1 MSNRKHVACCSPPSH
16 KPKFSAEKKTDI
28 TSMLKFLPT
37 VDSEFMKALLGNDS
51 KNRML
56 QEMQE

>member
-1 MSNRKHVACCSPPSH
+1 
-16 KPKFSAEKKTDI
+16 
-28 TSMLKFLPT
+28 MLKFMPT

-56 QEMQE
+56 QEMQD